1 MAYSLLTF
9 LRDQITF
16 SGSLKASSKIY
27 ERLLGSVLF
36 AEFAFFDRPL
46 GQITNRFLQGYQC
59 VDQSLASFSVS
70 TFQIAA
76 TVAMIA
82 VLIVWV
88 FAGVALALVLVVIFL
103 AYHYVTE
110 LYIRGAQD
118 LKRIVS
124 VSRSHLYQR
133 IGETITGYVSIR
145 G

>member
-1 MAYSLLTF
+1 M
-9 LRDQITF
+9 
-16 SGSLKASSKIY
+16 
-27 ERLLGSVLF
+27 
-36 AEFAFFDRPL
+36 
-46 GQITNRFLQGYQC
+46 

-88 FAGVALALVLVVIFL
+88 FAGVALALVLVVVFL
-103 AYHYVTE
+103 AYYYVTA

-118 LKRIVS
+118 LKRIQS
-124 VSRSHLYQR
+124 VSRSPLYQR